1 MKILEKLKSFIHKSQ
16 NKTQI
21 KRYVLISLFS
31 YIYIFGMLYL
41 MIDIW
46 KFNKTLSFLLV
57 YGFAYLFLY
66 TVQLKYLFN
75 TQHKNNKLF
84 KFILSILLF
93 YIMSNVF
100 YNLFLFLNINYLVAT
115 VFTILLLFP
124 IRFLV
129 LRNIVYRS

>member
-1 MKILEKLKSFIHKSQ
+1 MKILEKLKSFIHKPQ
-16 NKTQI
+16 NKTQL

>member
-1 MKILEKLKSFIHKSQ
+1 MLEKLKSFIHKPQ
-16 NKTQI
+16 NKTQL

-41 MIDIW
+41 LVDIW
-46 KFNKTLSFLLV
+46 KFNKTLAFLLV

-66 TVQLKYLFN
+66 TVQLKYLFK
-75 TQHKNNKLF
+75 TQHKNKKLV
-84 KFILSILLF
+84 KFVVTILFF
-93 YIMSNVF
+93 YIISNLL
-100 YNLFLFLNINYLVAT
+100 YNLFLFLNINYLIAT
-115 VFTILLLFP
+115 VFTIALLFP